1 MLCNQGRVLRP
12 RRFRSGQ
19 EAHRSGRERPGR
31 LPLATRTQTLS
42 PDLSQNSQMP
52 ISGPREE
59 HNSIRSAP
67 IHEFAHTRAASLV
80 KSTTFQTRKS
90 AAVGQNDSVSAWPR
104 TSFSARPTRNG
115 AAGASARGGTAK
127 STVVRALRMSGF
139 SVGFFGYPT
148 FAKAKSSLHTPNPVP
163 ASLRSSPVVE
173 TRHSRQSAVK
183 PLIPL
188 SAFMSG
194 LWAYLTS
201 KTGRLHLSSCRIDG
215 LLLLLSGLSGLSGFP
230 RRVVP
235 GKFG

>member
-1 MLCNQGRVLRP
+1 
-12 RRFRSGQ
+12 
-19 EAHRSGRERPGR
+19 
-31 LPLATRTQTLS
+31 
-42 PDLSQNSQMP
+42 
-52 ISGPREE
+52 
-59 HNSIRSAP
+59 
-67 IHEFAHTRAASLV
+67 
-80 KSTTFQTRKS
+80 
-90 AAVGQNDSVSAWPR
+90 
-104 TSFSARPTRNG
+104 
-115 AAGASARGGTAK
+115 
-127 STVVRALRMSGF
+127 MSGF